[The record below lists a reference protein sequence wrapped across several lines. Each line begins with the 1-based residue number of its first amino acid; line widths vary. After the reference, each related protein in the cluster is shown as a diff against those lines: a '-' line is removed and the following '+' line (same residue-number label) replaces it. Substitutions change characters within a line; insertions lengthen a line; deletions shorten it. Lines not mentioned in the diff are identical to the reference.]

1 MPVRIYLY
9 RCTEEIKH
17 HLVENLEVAPRLT
30 PLLREDLR
38 E

>member
-1 MPVRIYLY
+1 MPVQIYLY

-17 HLVENLEVAPRLT
+17 HLVENLEVAPRL
-30 PLLREDLR
+30 PAILREDLR